1 MTMGYFTACVPS
13 YAKGETCVTCEAN
26 AKYINAALKTAI
38 INKLLY
44 TNTINHK
51 KYAVRQM

>member
-1 MTMGYFTACVPS
+1 MTMGYLTACVPS

-38 INKLLY
+38 INKLLI

-51 KYAVRQM
+51 K